1 MGRTMKLSELR
12 FLRERSWLL
21 VTLLT
26 VALVPAFWHLSSWQF
41 HRLHERRTQNSNIA
55 RAVAAPAQPLISA
68 LSQLPHADRHAC
80 SSPLL
85 ARCSTI
91 ADWTAVNI
99 TGHWQPNTTRFAR
112 KHWRE
117 DVMGF
122 WVTDILRL
130 DSGKEIVVVRG
141 WTPTTKSA
149 SESPTVAQP
158 PSGQVNLTGWLMAAE
173 HGTQPNL
180 PMTQIAHVNNA
191 SMHVQPALTNMFVIV
206 DLTRTSVAHVAT
218 ESSGLYGIAV
228 PLPSDGPHHSYAW
241 QWRAFAALVIVG
253 WGALVRTELKQRRG
267 EASAHQAAAV
277 L

>member
-1 MGRTMKLSELR
+1 
-12 FLRERSWLL
+12 
-21 VTLLT
+21 
-26 VALVPAFWHLSSWQF
+26 
-41 HRLHERRTQNSNIA
+41 
-55 RAVAAPAQPLISA
+55 
-68 LSQLPHADRHAC
+68 
-80 SSPLL
+80 
-85 ARCSTI
+85 
-91 ADWTAVNI
+91 
-99 TGHWQPNTTRFAR
+99 
-112 KHWRE
+112 
-117 DVMGF
+117 MGF

-191 SMHVQPALTNMFVIV
+191 SMHVQPALTSMFVIV

-218 ESSGLYGIAV
+218 ESSGVYGITV